1 MSKENLPKAQSGKT
15 IIPPPTQLSSPNPL
29 LNEQFMQQRF
39 GGYRSAPVDGSPL
52 PNRPYVNPFTSISG
66 GGDNQ
71 TSSALANLIKSAS
84 AGRDPGKGAKI
95 RTLDEYAGNEKGRY
109 DYFMPGEFDNEDAA
123 AQDQSFG
130 SRMVNGVAKGL
141 LLTGTTFLQST
152 VGLVNGAANWIST
165 GKFSSF
171 YDNDFNRALDELNK
185 YAEDALPNYY
195 SAEQRNA
202 DWYSPKY
209 WATGNFLWDGI
220 IKNLGFAAGAALSG
234 QAYTGVLKSIP
245 YVSKLVSV
253 GKGAEALA
261 ATEAGLSGA
270 SKVADTFGKV
280 RSLSDKFLSNYSTLN
295 QGGRITVAGLA
306 TTGEA
311 GIEALHSS
319 NEFRQELINKHI
331 EEYGVA
337 PTGQA
342 LKDINDA
349 TEGSGNATFFA
360 NVGILTATNY
370 IQFPKILGST
380 YRGEKGIANQI
391 VREIDD
397 IVYEGGKYITPK
409 AKYPF
414 LSRLNKI
421 RPYTFSTSE
430 AFEEVAQYTATVAT
444 QDYYKKALNGEATS
458 WMNSIGVG
466 ITEGAFSNEGGKN
479 ALIGGLSGS
488 IMLGRGRFMQ
498 DRARKKNTAQA
509 IKDLNNA
516 KLSDFTKETIDA
528 VNRGT
533 VLQKEREEQIKNGDV
548 IGSKNTEADY
558 IINYLTPRIK
568 YGRYDLVKSDI
579 NEYKTLASTAE
590 GFAQLQAEGKALE
603 SDTREAYLNRLSRFE
618 KTADD
623 VKSLYTSLNLR
634 YGSEILKDDEGN
646 PILNK
651 DGKKLLKYGPDVM
664 NQMIY
669 AASKVADF
677 DSRLLEMMPK
687 LTAAGI
693 NISEVLDGLAQGNI
707 DAFSNAI
714 LDIQEMDIIDVEKEE
729 LGQLLDDISEISLA
743 RKSFVKAYQDI
754 KDNPSKYIL
763 YRPED
768 ATTPSGPTET
778 VSVKTK
784 QGQRDIEL
792 NTEYFAG
799 KGVDYS
805 KQPLNSTVPI
815 SRFSVLGV
823 NENGTLKIKNL
834 DTGKESDISTE
845 EFQNLNVG
853 KASTLQANRTA
864 NYYYN
869 HRNEIFEYNFG
880 EFFGGKRPGRLEYQ
894 NDKLY
899 FVYLTPK
906 GKVAK
911 KEVNRTHFVAQKDF
925 NQARIIKVGSVE
937 NENQKSAK
945 ELFLSTEELAKEKL
959 TLKEN
964 REARLEALAQLGEE
978 SKENLDEVNKV
989 ISKAKEK
996 LAKVKEDLANIQK
1009 MKKTGKKIKLNFSK
1023 ATRSFTRALNNLT
1036 SMQADLT
1043 EVINNAE
1050 LEKEELQFNISYF
1063 SDFTDQITDLPEDNG
1078 EFLKELKNQVALL
1091 LDSSKNLKNSIRA
1104 AKKLSKSAE
1113 KTIKSAVK
1121 LLRSAL
1127 KSSYIVDQDYSQYLN
1142 ELLDTAVTGENIEE
1156 VWPLLKQELANF
1168 ALTNDLS
1175 VDTNVNENGLVETIN
1190 NTRQLESD
1198 LVNLTSEY
1206 KARKIIVDRF
1216 QSIINEYNAQKAEE
1230 ERQQKNLDAV
1240 MSTADK
1246 GIPTY
1251 SSDDLYE
1258 PESKK
1263 SLDVLPRSTTFRDTR
1278 GGEEMKPDE
1287 IRANQ
1292 FGLDLDSFDNRD
1304 KIRGIYV
1311 TSKTQDQ
1318 ILPGVIELAL
1328 DNNQALIDEFKDS
1341 MIVMVMVDETGLPV
1355 GVDGKPISEEKAL
1368 LDNAVFQ
1375 TIPEEGFSNGTMF
1388 REGTPSETKD
1398 FINKE
1403 YKKFRD
1409 GILNQKALGVPV
1421 NIEASFGVPQFKLDS
1436 NGNKVY
1442 STRTSVKDAGLITDS
1457 DLETELLLNIPTNNQ
1472 TVSKGTTQYTSALGS
1487 VFLELKNGLVKLKNR
1502 QHTSKDAS
1510 AIYDSILQLSKNLLD
1525 PNVGINSTSS
1535 LRILEFLKG
1544 VTYWGI
1550 PANEAGNNSA
1560 FFEKDKDGKLVL
1572 RLSNQGV
1579 TFRFTP
1585 SALELNKDAIIN
1597 TLEGMFNNVN
1607 RTKTLDINQKF
1618 EQIISISSEGDI
1630 ESVVWPNY
1638 QSYLLSSKGRED
1650 FELPL
1655 YTLMKPKLEGEP
1667 NREGI
1672 YFINENTADD
1682 FQIPEPSSQPSN
1694 IPLRKSE
1701 GYVIDGNTVNTYTS
1715 AQTGKKLLFKAK
1727 DIDGKISKDSIEIVP
1742 GGNLAEFRSKNI
1754 TDDQLKAVVLNSIKP
1769 GMIKKAAQE
1778 AYKKQ
1783 VEPVTP
1789 APAQQSSE
1797 VNFNKLTEESK
1808 KQGVPIFELKD
1819 WSLKE
1824 PIQNGENTITHIIP
1838 DPTNGNF
1845 RVLFDRPTGQWMAKF
1860 SLKNGVVQKTLF
1872 KNEGTKSEPSMISSS
1887 NMSEDFMD
1895 ENISAAIPADLI
1907 TSITEDLKNVPPQ
1920 TDIKLNTKDFAYTE
1934 SIDKKYGIKKTL
1946 GDIIAQSTTAPT
1958 QQTSEVKVVN
1968 EVYDKIDDDS
1978 YSINLNYKGRNYDMV
1993 ISRDGEIIDPSYYNP
2008 NTSRDVDIKPS
2019 FFKFSSEDVKN
2030 IFSEIEQP
2038 TEQTSEAEDEL
2049 NNLEGL
2055 INKRI
2060 SEVNSSELEGIVK
2073 TEMDVNLD
2081 QFDSADVKELED
2093 KGLSKEQIKEIL
2105 IKKCK
2110 G

>member
-15 IIPPPTQLSSPNPL
+15 VIPPPTQLSSPNPL

-39 GGYRSAPVDGSPL
+39 GGYRTGPVDGSPL
-52 PNRPYVNPFTSISG
+52 PNRPYVNPFTSIG
-66 GGDNQ
+66 GGSSQ
-71 TSSALANLIKSAS
+71 TSSALADLIKSAS
-84 AGRDPGKGAKI
+84 AGRDSGKGAKI

-109 DYFMPGEFDNEDAA
+109 DYFMPGNFDNEDAA
-123 AQDQSFG
+123 AQSQSFG
-130 SRMVNGVAKGL
+130 SKMVNGVSKGL

-152 VGLVNGAANWIST
+152 IGLVNGTVKAIAD

-171 YDNDFNRALDELNK
+171 YDNEFNRSLDEINK

-195 SAEQRNA
+195 TASERDAN
-202 DWYSPKY
+202 WYSPKY
-209 WATGNFLWDGI
+209 WFTGNFLWDGVV
-220 IKNLGFAAGAALSG
+220 KNLGFAAGAALSG
-234 QAYTGVLKSIP
+234 GAYTKALSSIP
-245 YVSKLVSV
+245 YASRLFSV
-253 GKGAEALA
+253 GKGAETLA
-261 ATEAGLSGA
+261 ATEAGLAGA
-270 SKVADTFGKV
+270 SKVSDTYGKV
-280 RSLSDKFLSNYSTLN
+280 RSLSDKFLSNYNALN

-306 TTGEA
+306 TSGEA

-319 NEFRQELINKHI
+319 NEFRKELVDAHVA
-331 EEYGVA
+331 EFGVV
-337 PTGQA
+337 PTGEA
-342 LKDINDA
+342 LKAINDA

-360 NVGILTATNY
+360 NVAVLSATNY
-370 IQFPKILGST
+370 IQFPKILGSG
-380 YRGEKGIANQI
+380 YKAEKGIANQL

-397 IVYEGGKYITPK
+397 IAYEGGKYITPK
-409 AKYPF
+409 VKYPF

-421 RPYTFSTSE
+421 RPYTFSISE
-430 AFEEVAQYTATVAT
+430 SFEELAQYTATVT
-444 QDYYKKALNGEATS
+444 TKDYYKKALNGEATS
-458 WMNSIGVG
+458 WINSIGVG
-466 ITEGAFSNEGGKN
+466 LTEGAFSNEGGKN
-479 ALIGGLSGS
+479 ALIGGISGS
-488 IMLGRGRFMQ
+488 IMLARGRFRQ

-509 IKDLNNA
+509 IDALNNA
-516 KLSDFTKETIDA
+516 NLSDFTKETIDA

-568 YGRYDLVKSDI
+568 YGRYDLVKADI
-579 NEYKTLASTAE
+579 NQYKTLASTEE

-603 SDTREAYLNRLSRFE
+603 SDTREAYLNRLSKFE

-623 VKSLYTSLNLR
+623 VKSLYQSLNLR

-707 DAFSNAI
+707 DAFNNAA

-729 LGQLLDDISEISLA
+729 LGQLLDDISEMSLA

-784 QGQRDIEL
+784 KGQKDIEL

-799 KGVDYS
+799 KGADYS

-845 EFQNLNVG
+845 EFENLSVG
-853 KASTLQANRTA
+853 KASTLQANSTA

-880 EFFGGKRPGRLEYQ
+880 KPFGGKRPGRLEYQ

-911 KEVNRTHFVAQKDF
+911 KELNRTHFVAKKGFD
-925 NQARIIKVGSVE
+925 QARIIKIGSVE
-937 NENQKSAK
+937 NENQKTSK

-959 TLKEN
+959 TLKNN
-964 REARLEALAQLGEE
+964 RESRLETLAQLGEE

-989 ISKAKEK
+989 ISKAREK

-1009 MKKTGKKIKLNFSK
+1009 MKETGKKIKLNFSK

-1063 SDFTDQITDLPEDNG
+1063 SDFADQITDLPEDSG

-1121 LLRSAL
+1121 LLRSAI

-1142 ELLDTAVTGENIEE
+1142 ELLDAAVTGENIEE

-1175 VDTNVNENGLVETIN
+1175 ADTNVNEDGLLEAIN

-1206 KARKIIVDRF
+1206 KARKVIVDRF
-1216 QSIINEYNAQKAEE
+1216 QSIIDEYNAQKVEE
-1230 ERQQKNLDAV
+1230 EEQQKNLNAV

-1251 SSDDLYE
+1251 SSDNSYE

-1304 KIRGIYV
+1304 KIRGVYV

-1328 DNNQALIDEFKDS
+1328 DNDQALIDEFKDS

-1355 GVDGKPISEEKAL
+1355 GVDGKPIPEEKAL
-1368 LDNAVFQ
+1368 LDSAIFQ

-1388 REGTPSETKD
+1388 REGTSSETKD

-1409 GILNQKALGVPV
+1409 GILTQEALGVPV
-1421 NIEASFGVPQFKLDS
+1421 NITASFGVPQFELDS
-1436 NGNKVY
+1436 SGNRIY

-1457 DLETELLLNIPTNNQ
+1457 DLETELLLSIPTTNNTQ
-1472 TVSKGTTQYTSALGS
+1472 SKGTTQYTSALGS

-1510 AIYDSILQLSKNLLD
+1510 AIYDSILQLSKNLLSTE
-1525 PNVGINSTSS
+1525 GINSNSS

-1579 TFRFTP
+1579 TFKFTP

-1607 RTKTLDINQKF
+1607 RAKTLDINQKF

-1667 NREGI
+1667 NREGV

-1694 IPLRKSE
+1694 IPLKKSE

-1715 AQTGKKLLFKAK
+1715 PQTGKKVLFKAK

-1778 AYKKQ
+1778 AYEK
-1783 VEPVTP
+1783 V
-1789 APAQQSSE
+1789 
-1797 VNFNKLTEESK
+1797 
-1808 KQGVPIFELKD
+1808 
-1819 WSLKE
+1819 
-1824 PIQNGENTITHIIP
+1824 
-1838 DPTNGNF
+1838 
-1845 RVLFDRPTGQWMAKF
+1845 AKP
-1860 SLKNGVVQKTLF
+1860 
-1872 KNEGTKSEPSMISSS
+1872 E
-1887 NMSEDFMD
+1887 
-1895 ENISAAIPADLI
+1895 
-1907 TSITEDLKNVPPQ
+1907 
-1920 TDIKLNTKDFAYTE
+1920 
-1934 SIDKKYGIKKTL
+1934 
-1946 GDIIAQSTTAPT
+1946 APT
-1958 QQTSEVKVVN
+1958 QPVKQSTSEVEKVLVDKSTLKDGDVVYDKNNTKFIFRGLRKKGTTGAGSPRLERTDNSGEIAIPGANIKLYVQSTQPTSEVKTIKRNLVELETPITEFEPAVQELFN
-1968 EVYDKIDDDS
+1968 SPNPTIELYENTVANYEYDLEAELS
-1978 YSINLNYKGRNYDMV
+1978 
-1993 ISRDGEIIDPSYYNP
+1993 PSLRKS
-2008 NTSRDVDIKPS
+2008 TEAMLRDVKKS
-2019 FFKFSSEDVKN
+2019 FTIS
-2030 IFSEIEQP
+2030 QP
-2038 TEQTSEAEDEL
+2038 TQQTSEAEDEL
-2049 NNLEGL
+2049 NNLENL